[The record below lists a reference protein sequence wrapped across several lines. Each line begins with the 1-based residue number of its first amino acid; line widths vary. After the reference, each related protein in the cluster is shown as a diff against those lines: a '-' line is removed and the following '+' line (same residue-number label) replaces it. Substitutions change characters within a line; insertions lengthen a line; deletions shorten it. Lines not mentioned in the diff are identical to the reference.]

1 MKKIN
6 LWMAGT
12 AVTLLAA
19 LSGCGGGGT
28 DETGINSHLPPTV
41 TATLPASGT
50 AGVAVTITN
59 IVATNGTALTVDWG
73 DGLQDAP
80 TTIPTSLTHTYQAST
95 ACVKAG
101 SCAIDLAVL
110 GWGTAAELKGNVV
123 ISPPPTLTATFPSN
137 GTAGQPYTVTGV
149 AAANA
154 TALSVDWGDGVKET
168 PAVAS
173 TSLTHTYAA
182 AGSFTVD
189 IVAAGKNGTS
199 AEQKGPITINA
210 AAAPVLNAT
219 LPTRGGVGIPT
230 SITGISN
237 NNGTALSVNWG
248 DGQTDTPAVSSTTV
262 THTYSAAGSF
272 TITMTLAGPP
282 SSTPVTQS
290 GGITIAVPD
299 LFFSQYMTGTGSN
312 KALEIYNPG
321 STAVNLSAYSVTV
334 WNNGFNSTTA
344 TASNNAGGTLQLT
357 GTLAAHQTLLIYNA
371 SATTLKTAADA
382 AVTAG
387 TAIKIADGSF
397 NANYAVS
404 SQVTAFNGDD
414 VLQLKKSGVVI
425 DSFGVAGLRPTV
437 SGSGATALGGW
448 GKAVTDNMYHTLVR
462 KAGVVSG
469 NVPVSSGTTPY
480 WDPVADPNGYDAGTI
495 DDFTNLGI
503 R

>member
-6 LWMAGT
+6 FWMAGA
-12 AVTLLAA
+12 AVTVLATM
-19 LSGCGGGGT
+19 SGCGGGSDNLST
-28 DETGINSHLPPTV
+28 AKPSPTLS
-41 TATLPASGT
+41 ATLPSAATASVPVSITGIT
-50 AGVAVTITN
+50 VAN
-59 IVATNGTALTVDWG
+59 ATTVTVDWG
-73 DGLQDAP
+73 DGTQDTPA
-80 TTIPTSLTHTYQAST
+80 TIPASLTHTYASGT
-95 ACVKAG
+95 ACGTTGV
-101 SCAIDLAVL
+101 CTIDLAAL
-110 GWGTAAELKGNVV
+110 GSGTPTELKGTVV
-123 ISPPPTLTATFPSN
+123 LSPAPTLAATFPSN
-137 GTAGQPYTVTGV
+137 GTAGQPYSVTGI

-173 TSLTHTYAA
+173 TSLTHTYAV
-182 AGSFTVD
+182 AGSYTID
-189 IVAAGKNGTS
+189 IIASGKNGS
-199 AEQKGPITINA
+199 KAEKTGSVTINP

-219 LPTRGGVGIPT
+219 LPIRGGVGIPT

-262 THTYSAAGSF
+262 THTYAAAGTF

-290 GGITIAVPD
+290 GSITIAVPD
-299 LFFSQYMTGTGSN
+299 LFFSQYMTGAGSN

-321 STAVNLSAYSVTV
+321 STAVNLSAYSVTA

-344 TASNNAGGTLQLT
+344 TASNNAGGTLQLS
-357 GTLAAHQTLLIYNA
+357 GTLASHQTLLIYNA

-387 TAIKIADGSF
+387 TAIKIADGTF
-397 NANYAVS
+397 NANFAVS

-425 DSFGVAGLRPTV
+425 DSFGIAGLRPTV

-448 GKAVTDNMYHTLVR
+448 GKATTDNMYHTLVR

-480 WDPVADPNGYDAGTI
+480 WDPVADPNGYDAGAI
-495 DDFTNLGI
+495 DDYTNLGI

>member
-1 MKKIN
+1 MKKTN
-6 LWMAGT
+6 FWMAG
-12 AVTLLAA
+12 AAMTLLATV
-19 LSGCGGGGT
+19 SGCGGGSDNIST
-28 DETGINSHLPPTV
+28 SHPAPAV
-41 TATLPASGT
+41 TATLPTSAT
-50 AGVAVTITN
+50 AGVAVSITN
-59 IVATNGTALTVDWG
+59 ITATNAAAVVVDWG

-80 TTIPTSLTHTYQAST
+80 ATIPTSLTHTYLAT
-95 ACVKAG
+95 ATCVKAG
-101 SCAIDLAVL
+101 SCVIDLSAL
-110 GWGTAAELKGNVV
+110 SNGISTAAELKGTVV
-123 ISPPPTLTATFPSN
+123 VSPAPTLAATFAPN

-154 TALSVDWGDGVKET
+154 TGLSVDWGDGVKET
-168 PAVAS
+168 PAVAA

-182 AGSFTVD
+182 AGSYTID
-189 IVAAGKNGTS
+189 MIASGKNGTS
-199 AEQKGPITINA
+199 AEQKGSVTINP

-219 LPTRGGVGIPT
+219 LPTRGGVGIAT

-248 DGQTDTPAVSSTTV
+248 DGTTDTPAVSSTTV
-262 THTYSAAGSF
+262 SHTYGAAGTF

-290 GGITIAVPD
+290 GSITINVPD
-299 LFFSQYMTGTGSN
+299 LFISQYMTGTGSN
-312 KALEIYNPG
+312 KAIEIYNPT
-321 STAVNLSAYSVTV
+321 SAAVDLSAYSVTV
-334 WNNGFNSTTA
+334 WNNGLSSTTA
-344 TASNNAGGTLQLT
+344 TTSNNAGGTLQLT
-357 GTLAAHQTLLIYNA
+357 GMLASHQTVLIYNSGA
-371 SATTLKTAADA
+371 VTLKTAADA

-387 TAIKIADGSF
+387 TAIKIADGTF

-414 VLQLKKSGVVI
+414 VIQLKKSGVVI
-425 DSFGVAGLRPTV
+425 DSFGIAGLRPTV

-448 GKAVTDNMYHTLVR
+448 GKATTDNMYHTLIR

-495 DDFTNLGI
+495 DDYTNLGV